1 MLDPQLQQFVQSTD
15 EFMKATRGQIQLVQ
29 QSIAALQAESLL
41 RAADRKPRMPIEF
54 VSQFGEDR
62 FAWSL
67 LGRQTTGF
75 FIEAGAFDGYH
86 LSVTYALEA
95 MGWNG
100 LLVEAIPDRYR
111 DCQAR
116 RPNSRV
122 VNAVLSPD
130 GATGVAEFIVMQDQ
144 AFSYSLT
151 PERKAAPIAGQDKAV
166 TIPRAT
172 LNQLLADHHGPIDL
186 ALLDLEGDEV
196 SALRG
201 FDLARFRPRV
211 MIIEDNTLGN
221 NEPLK
226 AFMQSQPYQL
236 AARVAINEVYIRN
249 DEPALMAALQRIAQ
263 QGF

>member
-1 MLDPQLQQFVQSTD
+1 MLDPHLQQFIQGTEQFMQATKVQMDLMQRS
-15 EFMKATRGQIQLVQ
+15 V
-29 QSIAALQAESLL
+29 AALQAESLL
-41 RAADRKPRMPIEF
+41 RTANRTPRMDIEF

-62 FAWSL
+62 FAWTL
-67 LGRQTTGF
+67 LGKQTTGF

-111 DCQAR
+111 DCVAR

-122 VNAVLSPD
+122 VNAVLSSD
-130 GATGVAEFIVMQDQ
+130 GATGEAEFMVMQDQ
-144 AFSYSLT
+144 AFSYSLSE
-151 PERKAAPIAGQDKAV
+151 ERKVTPVAGQDRSV
-166 TIPRAT
+166 RIPRAT
-172 LNQLLADHHGPIDL
+172 LNQLLADHQGPIDL
-186 ALLDLEGDEV
+186 VLLDLEGDEV
-196 SALRG
+196 AALKG

-211 MIIEDNTLGN
+211 LIIEDNTLGN

-226 AFMQSQPYQL
+226 AFMQNQPYL
-236 AARVAINEVYIRN
+236 LGARVAINEVYIRN
-249 DEPALMAALQRIAQ
+249 DEPGLMAALQRISK